1 MSTVINIEDDI
12 LMENMIENIIWVAL
26 GLLIIATLV
35 PKKNKS
41 KYTISGLGWIVFT
54 GHWILQWQH
63 YYELLDYVNLF
74 LTICAALFSFYL
86 GYFLLI
92 RKEIIFKNINGIN
105 TINSITMLTTASSI
119 GGLSYFV
126 FSEIPLMNSWIIT
139 TVTDQTVWLGSILG
153 ITISRL
159 DWNLIAVN
167 GYKVEIIL
175 ACTAIESIALFAGI
189 IASVNAPYKK
199 LASAFI
205 ISVPVIYG
213 LNLIRNVFVVDAYGM
228 TWFGDPEMSFYIAHT
243 VIAKI
248 GSMIALFFI
257 AYAVLKILPEI
268 IDMIDGL
275 IDLVGGIFKNA
286 G

>member
-1 MSTVINIEDDI
+1 
-12 LMENMIENIIWVAL
+12 MIENIVWVAL
-26 GLLIIATLV
+26 VLLVIASII
-35 PKKNKS
+35 PQNKHL
-41 KYTISGLGWIVFT
+41 KLTIAGIGWMFFT
-54 GHWILQWQH
+54 GHWMLQWQH
-63 YYELLDYVNLF
+63 YYELADYVNLF
-74 LTICAALFSFYL
+74 LTIFAALFSCYL
-86 GYFLLI
+86 GYILI
-92 RKEIIFKNINGIN
+92 KREKIIFGNIKGIK
-105 TINSITMLTTASSI
+105 TLTSIIMLTTASSI
-119 GGLSYFV
+119 AGLSYFI
-126 FSEIPLMNSWIIT
+126 FSEIPSMNSWIIT
-139 TVTDQTVWLGSILG
+139 TVTDQTVWVGSILG

-175 ACTAIESIALFAGI
+175 ACTAIESIALFVGI
-189 IASVNAPYKK
+189 IASVNAPFKK
-199 LASAFI
+199 LALAFI

-275 IDLVGGIFKNA
+275 LNLIGGIFKNA
-286 G
+286 S

>member
-1 MSTVINIEDDI
+1 
-12 LMENMIENIIWVAL
+12 MIENIVWVAL
-26 GLLIIATLV
+26 GLLIIASLL
-35 PKKNKS
+35 PQKNQLKL
-41 KYTISGLGWIVFT
+41 TIAGMGWMFFT
-54 GHWILQWQH
+54 GHWMLQWQH
-63 YYELLDYVNLF
+63 YYELKDYVNLF
-74 LTICAALFSFYL
+74 LTICAAIFSCYL
-86 GYFLLI
+86 GFILI
-92 RKEIIFKNINGIN
+92 KKEKIIFRNVKEIS
-105 TINSITMLTTASSI
+105 TLTSITMLTTASSI
-119 GGLSYFV
+119 AGLSYFI
-126 FSEIPLMNSWIIT
+126 FSEIPSMNSWIIT
-139 TVTDQTVWLGSILG
+139 IVTDQTVWIGSLLG
-153 ITISRL
+153 ITIARL

-175 ACTAIESIALFAGI
+175 ACTAIESIALFVGI
-189 IASVNAPYKK
+189 IACVNAPLKK
-199 LASAFI
+199 LALAFI

-275 IDLVGGIFKNA
+275 INLIGGIFKNA